1 MSLRTIFNEQLRL
14 SRDIL
19 YTGKFTRRQ
28 GLFAECGR
36 LVAHNCSFNHLSKTV
51 LFQTSLTMT

>member
-1 MSLRTIFNEQLRL
+1 MSLRTIFNEKLRL
-14 SRDIL
+14 SRDIH

-36 LVAHNCSFNHLSKTV
+36 SVAHNCSFNHLSKIV
-51 LFQTSLTMT
+51 LFHSSLTMT